1 MDYRLLAILAIIF
14 WGLWGF
20 MSKLLTRSTPVGAFA
35 LWATVAGILPVV
47 LYALGTGTFSW
58 TKTAPLSL
66 LAGLVG
72 SIATVCFYIALQR
85 GPASVVVPLSGM
97 YILIPAL
104 LGYLFLKEPL
114 TLSHIMGLIC
124 AALALLF
131 LTR

>member
-1 MDYRLLAILAIIF
+1 VDYRLLSILALLC

-20 MSKLLTRSTPVGAFA
+20 LSKLLTRTTPVGAFA
-35 LWATVAGILPVV
+35 LWATVAGILPVM
-47 LYALGTGTFSW
+47 LFALGTNTLIW

-66 LAGLVG
+66 LAGFLG
-72 SIATVCFYIALQR
+72 SIATIFFYLALHR

-97 YILIPAL
+97 YIILPAL

-114 TLSHIMGLIC
+114 TLSHILGLVC